1 MAFLSEAAVELALL
15 EQLRGLGY
23 SIEREED
30 IGPDGHR
37 PERESHDE
45 VVLRDRLTDA
55 VARLNPDL
63 PAEARQDAIRKV
75 MQSELPSLLEE
86 NRRIH
91 KLMTE
96 GVDVEYDAGDGTL
109 TAGKVALIDFERPER
124 NDWLAVSQFVV
135 INGQSNR
142 RPDVV
147 AFVNGLPLSVIELK
161 APGSAGAHLLGAFN
175 QLQTYKQQIPQLFNT
190 NALLVTSDG
199 IAARVGSLSADIER
213 FMPWRLPAPHSS
225 RQAGTTDGK
234 DVAPKGAP
242 ELSTLIEGVF
252 EQRRLLALLRDFT
265 VFGETGSGLAKII
278 AGYHQFHAVRH
289 AVASTIR
296 ASSVVH
302 GMAENPADYGLPS
315 VKSQHAGDRRAG
327 VIWHTQGSGKS
338 LLMAFYAG
346 LLVKHPAMANP
357 TLVVLTDRNDLDDQ
371 LFATFSMCRD
381 LIRQTPVQAES
392 REDLQK
398 VLSRASGGVIFTT
411 IQKFSD
417 VGAGPRACP
426 DIGQPQRVAPTA
438 LTTRRNVVV
447 IADEAHRSQYGFKAR
462 VDARTGDISYGFAKY
477 LRDALPNASFIGFT
491 GTPIEADDVNT
502 PAVFGNYIDVYD
514 ISRAVEDGAT
524 VPIYY
529 ESRLARIEL
538 DEDEKPK
545 IDAEVD
551 ELTEEDSEPDQE
563 RFKKKWST
571 VEALVGSDKRLA
583 LVAKDM
589 VAHFEDRVAAL
600 DGKAMVVCMS
610 RRICVKLYDEI
621 IKLRP
626 DWHSTD
632 DSAGA
637 VKIVMTGA
645 ASDPQEWQQ
654 HIGNKARR
662 DLLAK
667 RARDPKDP
675 LKLVI
680 VRDMWLT
687 GFDAPCM
694 HTMYVDKPMQ
704 GHGLMQAIARVNR
717 VFRDKPAGLIVDYIG
732 IAQNLKSAL
741 QQYSKND
748 QENTGVDEAQAIA
761 VMIEKYE
768 VVRDMYHLPAPPPGQ
783 FCTYAIEC
791 EDGSI
796 YIGQTEHLGKRWQ
809 EHLAGAASDHTKRHK
824 PLRIAHFEIVASRE
838 AALKQEQEW
847 KTGFGRQR
855 IKRLIQNG
863 GARQAGGFDYATA
876 LNGTPSARLAM
887 MAGAIEWILD
897 LQLKLAAQEVTK
909 EGKKNAHRRYQDA
922 VLALSKAFA
931 LASASDEAREI
942 REEVGFFQAIRAA
955 LVKSAS
961 SSGVTQQERELAIQ
975 QIVSRAVVSTEI
987 VDILAASGLKSPDI
1001 SILSD
1006 EFLAEVQQMEKKN
1019 LALEALRK
1027 LINDGIRS
1035 RAKANVVQTRAFSE
1049 RLEDAVA
1056 RYHAN
1061 AITTAEV
1068 LQELIEL
1075 AKDIRAARQRG
1086 KEQGLS
1092 DEEVAFYDALAEN
1105 DSAVQMM
1112 GDDKLKLIAH
1122 ELLMSLRENVS
1133 VDWAHRDS
1141 ARARMRVLVKRIL
1154 RKYGYPPDL
1163 QDTAVQT
1170 VLQQAEALSS
1180 GWSVSRGG
1188 TA

>member
-1 MAFLSEAAVELALL
+1 MAFLSEAAVEQALL
-15 EQLRGLGY
+15 DQLRTLAY

-45 VVLRDRLTDA
+45 VVLKKRFEDA
-55 VARLNPDL
+55 VARLNPGL
-63 PAEARQDAIRKV
+63 PLEARQDAIRKV

-91 KLMTE
+91 KLITE
-96 GVDVEYDAGDGTL
+96 GVDVEYYANDGTL
-109 TAGKVALIDFERPER
+109 TAGKVALIDFERPQQ

-135 INGQSNR
+135 INGQNNR

-147 AFVNGLPLSVIELK
+147 VFVNGLPLGVIELK

-190 NALLVTSDG
+190 NTLLVTSDG
-199 IAARVGSLSADIER
+199 IAARVGSLSADLER
-213 FMPWRLPAPHSS
+213 FMPWR
-225 RQAGTTDGK
+225 TTDGT

-252 EQRRLLALLRDFT
+252 EQRRLLDLLCYFT

-289 AVASTIR
+289 AVNSTVT
-296 ASSVVH
+296 ASSPQGNQRV
-302 GMAENPADYGLPS
+302 
-315 VKSQHAGDRRAG
+315 G

-346 LLVKHPAMANP
+346 QLVKHPAMANP

-371 LFATFSMCRD
+371 LFSTFSMCRD

-411 IQKFSD
+411 LQKF
-417 VGAGPRACP
+417 GEIAEP
-426 DIGQPQRVAPTA
+426 
-438 LTTRRNVVV
+438 LTTRRNLVV
-447 IADEAHRSQYGFKAR
+447 IADEAHRSQYGFKAK
-462 VDARTGDISYGFAKY
+462 VDAKTGEISYGFAKY
-477 LRDALPNASFIGFT
+477 MRDALPNASFIGFT

-502 PAVFGNYIDVYD
+502 PAVFGNYIAVYD

-538 DEDEKPK
+538 DDEEKPK

-551 ELTEEDSEPDQE
+551 DLTEDDSEADQE

-621 IKLRP
+621 VKLRP
-626 DWHSTD
+626 GWHSTD
-632 DSAGA
+632 DNVGA

-654 HIGNKARR
+654 HIGNKSRR
-662 DLLAK
+662 DQLAK

-748 QENTGVDEAQAIA
+748 QENTGVAEAQAVA
-761 VMIEKYE
+761 VMMEKYE
-768 VVRDMYHLPAPPPGQ
+768 VVRDMYH
-783 FCTYAIEC
+783 
-791 EDGSI
+791 
-796 YIGQTEHLGKRWQ
+796 
-809 EHLAGAASDHTKRHK
+809 
-824 PLRIAHFEIVASRE
+824 
-838 AALKQEQEW
+838 
-847 KTGFGRQR
+847 
-855 IKRLIQNG
+855 
-863 GARQAGGFDYATA
+863 GFDYASA
-876 LNGTPSARLAM
+876 MGGTPQERLAM

-897 LQLKLAAQEVTK
+897 LQQKLAAKEITK
-909 EGKKNAHRRYQDA
+909 DGKKNAHRRYQDA

-955 LVKSAS
+955 LVKSS
-961 SSGVTQQERELAIQ
+961 TGSGVTQQERELAIQ

-987 VDILAASGLKSPDI
+987 VDILAAAGIKSPDI

-1006 EFLAEVQQMEKKN
+1006 AFLAEVQQMEKKN

-1035 RAKANVVQTRAFSE
+1035 RSKANVVQTKAFSE

-1068 LQELIEL
+1068 LQELIQL

-1086 KEQGLS
+1086 EEQGLS
-1092 DEEVAFYDALAEN
+1092 DEEIAFYDALAEN
-1105 DSAVQMM
+1105 ESAIQMM

-1122 ELLMSLRENVS
+1122 ELLVSLRENVS

-1163 QDTAVQT
+1163 QDAAVQT

-1180 GWSVSRGG
+1180 GWSVSYR
-1188 TA
+1188 

>member
-15 EQLRGLGY
+15 EQLRTLGY

-30 IGPDGHR
+30 IGPDGNR

-45 VVLRDRLTDA
+45 VVLKKRFEDA
-55 VARLNPDL
+55 VARLNPGL
-63 PAEARQDAIRKV
+63 PAEARQDAMRRV

-86 NRRIH
+86 NRRLH

-96 GVDVEYDAGDGTL
+96 GVDVEYYAEDGTL
-109 TAGKVALIDFERPER
+109 TAGKVALIDFERPQQ
-124 NDWLAVSQFVV
+124 NDWLAVNQFVV
-135 INGQSNR
+135 IKGQNKR

-147 AFVNGLPLSVIELK
+147 VFVNGLPLAVIELK

-175 QLQTYKQQIPQLFNT
+175 QLQTYKVQIPALFHT

-199 IAARVGSLSADIER
+199 IAARVGSLSSDLER
-213 FMPWRLPAPHSS
+213 FMPWR
-225 RQAGTTDGK
+225 TTDGALI
-234 DVAPKGAP
+234 APKGEP
-242 ELSTLIEGVF
+242 ELSTLIEGIF

-265 VFGETGSGLAKII
+265 VFGETGSGLTKII
-278 AGYHQFHAVRH
+278 AGYHQFHAVLR
-289 AVASTIR
+289 AVESTVRASTPWYGVAEEP
-296 ASSVVH
+296 AS
-302 GMAENPADYGLPS
+302 YGRPS
-315 VKSQHAGDRRAG
+315 VRTQHPGDKRAG

-346 LLVKHPAMANP
+346 QLVKHPAMANP

-381 LIRQTPVQAES
+381 LIRQTPVQAEG

-411 IQKFSD
+411 LQKFGETS
-417 VGAGPRACP
+417 GP
-426 DIGQPQRVAPTA
+426 
-438 LTTRRNVVV
+438 LTTRSNVIV
-447 IADEAHRSQYGFKAR
+447 IADEAHRSQYGFKAK
-462 VDARTGDISYGFAKY
+462 VDTKTGHISYGFAKY
-477 LRDALPNASFIGFT
+477 MRDALPNASFIGFT

-502 PAVFGNYIDVYD
+502 PAVFGNYVDVYD

-538 DEDEKPK
+538 SEDEKPK
-545 IDAEVD
+545 IDAEVN
-551 ELTEEDSEPDQE
+551 ELTEDEPEAEQE
-563 RFKKKWST
+563 RFKQKWST

-589 VAHFEDRVAAL
+589 VTHFEDRVAAL
-600 DGKAMVVCMS
+600 EGKAMVVCMS

-621 IKLRP
+621 TRLRP
-626 DWHSTD
+626 DWHSAD
-632 DSAGA
+632 DNAGA
-637 VKIVMTGA
+637 IKVVMTGA
-645 ASDPQEWQQ
+645 ASDPEEWLQ

-717 VFRDKPAGLIVDYIG
+717 VFSDKPAGLIVDYIG

-741 QQYSKND
+741 QQYSKRD
-748 QENTGVDEAQAIA
+748 QENTGVDEAQAVA
-761 VMIEKYE
+761 VLIEKYE
-768 VVRDMYHLPAPPPGQ
+768 IVHDMYH
-783 FCTYAIEC
+783 
-791 EDGSI
+791 
-796 YIGQTEHLGKRWQ
+796 
-809 EHLAGAASDHTKRHK
+809 
-824 PLRIAHFEIVASRE
+824 
-838 AALKQEQEW
+838 
-847 KTGFGRQR
+847 
-855 IKRLIQNG
+855 
-863 GARQAGGFDYATA
+863 GFDYTSAMG
-876 LNGTPSARLAM
+876 GTPQQRLAM
-887 MAGAIEWILD
+887 MAGAIEWILS
-897 LQLKLAAQEVTK
+897 LQQKLAEKENTK
-909 EGKKNAHRRYQDA
+909 EGKKTAHRRYQDA

-931 LASASDEAREI
+931 LASASDEARKI

-955 LVKSAS
+955 LVKSS
-961 SSGVTQQERELAIQ
+961 TGSGVTQRDRELAIQ

-987 VDILAASGLKSPDI
+987 VDILSAAGIKSPDI

-1006 EFLAEVQQMEKKN
+1006 EFLAEVQQMERKN

-1035 RAKANVVQTRAFSE
+1035 RAKANVVQTKAFSE

-1075 AKDIRAARQRG
+1075 AKDIRTARQRG
-1086 KEQGLS
+1086 EESGLS
-1092 DEEVAFYDALAEN
+1092 DEEIAFYDALAEN
-1105 DSAVQMM
+1105 ETALQVM
-1112 GDDKLKLIAH
+1112 GDDKLRLIAH
-1122 ELLMSLRENVS
+1122 ELLVSLRENVS

-1170 VLQQAEALSS
+1170 VLQQAEALSA
-1180 GWSVSRGG
+1180 GWAR
-1188 TA
+1188 

>member
-15 EQLRGLGY
+15 EQLQGLGY
-23 SIEREED
+23 SIEREEN

-45 VVLRDRLTDA
+45 VVLKKRFEEA
-55 VARLNPDL
+55 VARLNPSL
-63 PAEARQDAIRKV
+63 PLEARQDAVRRV

-86 NRRIH
+86 NRRLH

-96 GVDVEYDAGDGTL
+96 GVDVEYYAQDGTL
-109 TAGKVALIDFERPER
+109 AAGKVALIDFAHPEQ

-135 INGQSNR
+135 INGQNNR

-147 AFVNGLPLSVIELK
+147 VFVNGLPLGVIELK

-199 IAARVGSLSADIER
+199 IAARVGSLSADLER
-213 FMPWRLPAPHSS
+213 FMPWR
-225 RQAGTTDGK
+225 TTDGT
-234 DVAPKGAP
+234 DIAPKGAP

-252 EQRRLLALLRDFT
+252 EQRRLLDLLCYFT

-289 AVASTIR
+289 AVNSTVT
-296 ASSVVH
+296 ASSPQGNQRV
-302 GMAENPADYGLPS
+302 
-315 VKSQHAGDRRAG
+315 G

-346 LLVKHPAMANP
+346 QLVKHPAMANP

-371 LFATFSMCRD
+371 LFSTFSMCRD

-411 IQKFSD
+411 LQKF
-417 VGAGPRACP
+417 GEIAEP
-426 DIGQPQRVAPTA
+426 

-447 IADEAHRSQYGFKAR
+447 IADEAHRSQYGFKAK
-462 VDARTGDISYGFAKY
+462 VDAKTGEISYGFAKY
-477 LRDALPNASFIGFT
+477 MRDALPNASFIGFT

-538 DEDEKPK
+538 DEEERPK
-545 IDAEVD
+545 IDAEVN
-551 ELTEEDSEPDQE
+551 ELTEEDSEADQE

-621 IKLRP
+621 VKLRP
-626 DWHSTD
+626 DWHSAD
-632 DSAGA
+632 DNAGA

-667 RARDPKDP
+667 RARDPSDP

-741 QQYSKND
+741 QQYSKDD
-748 QENTGVDEAQAIA
+748 QENTGIDGAQAIA
-761 VMIEKYE
+761 VMKEKYE
-768 VVRDMYHLPAPPPGQ
+768 VVRDMYHG
-783 FCTYAIEC
+783 Y
-791 EDGSI
+791 
-796 YIGQTEHLGKRWQ
+796 
-809 EHLAGAASDHTKRHK
+809 
-824 PLRIAHFEIVASRE
+824 
-838 AALKQEQEW
+838 
-847 KTGFGRQR
+847 
-855 IKRLIQNG
+855 
-863 GARQAGGFDYATA
+863 DYLSAMS
-876 LNGTPSARLAM
+876 GTPQERLVM

-897 LQLKLAAQEVTK
+897 LQQKLAAKEKTK

-955 LVKSAS
+955 LVKSS
-961 SSGVTQQERELAIQ
+961 TGSGVTQQERELAIQ

-987 VDILAASGLKSPDI
+987 VDILAAAGVKSPDI

-1027 LINDGIRS
+1027 LLNDRIRS
-1035 RAKANVVQTRAFSE
+1035 RSKANVVQTKAFSE

-1086 KEQGLS
+1086 EEQGLS
-1092 DEEVAFYDALAEN
+1092 DEEIAFYDALAEN
-1105 DSAVQMM
+1105 ESAVQIM
-1112 GDDKLKLIAH
+1112 GDDKLRLIAH

-1163 QDTAVQT
+1163 QDVAVQT
-1170 VLQQAEALSS
+1170 VLQQAEALLSD
-1180 GWSVSRGG
+1180 W
-1188 TA
+1188 

>member
-1 MAFLSEAAVELALL
+1 MAFLSEAAVEQVLL
-15 EQLRGLGY
+15 EQLHTLDYR
-23 SIEREED
+23 IEHGEN

-37 PERESHDE
+37 PERANHDE
-45 VVLRDRLTDA
+45 VVLRKRFEDA
-55 VARLNPDL
+55 VARLNPGL
-63 PAEARQDAIRKV
+63 PLEAHQEAVRRV
-75 MQSELPSLLEE
+75 LQSELPALLEE

-91 KLMTE
+91 RLITE
-96 GVDVEYDAGDGTL
+96 GVDLEYYAADGTL
-109 TAGKVALIDFERPER
+109 TAGKVSLIDFERPEQ
-124 NDWLAVSQFVV
+124 NDWLAVNQFVV
-135 INGQSNR
+135 INGQNHR

-147 AFVNGLPLSVIELK
+147 VFVNGLPLGVIELK

-175 QLQTYKQQIPQLFNT
+175 QLQTYKQQIPQLFHT

-199 IAARVGSLSADIER
+199 IAARIGSLSADSER
-213 FMPWRLPAPHSS
+213 FMPWR
-225 RQAGTTDGK
+225 TTDGTN
-234 DVAPKGAP
+234 VAPKGAP
-242 ELSTLIEGVF
+242 ELSTLIEGIF
-252 EQRRLLALLRDFT
+252 EHRRLLALLRDFT
-265 VFGETGSGLAKII
+265 VFGETGSGLIKII
-278 AGYHQFHAVRH
+278 AGYHQFHAVQH

-296 ASSVVH
+296 ALAPVQDV
-302 GMAENPADYGLPS
+302 ADEPADYGLPS
-315 VKSQHAGDRRAG
+315 VKTQKQGDKRVG

-346 LLVKHPAMANP
+346 QLVKHPAMANP

-381 LIRQTPVQAES
+381 LIRQTPVQAGS
-392 REDLQK
+392 RDDLQK
-398 VLSRASGGVIFTT
+398 LLNRASGGVIFTT
-411 IQKFSD
+411 LQKF
-417 VGAGPRACP
+417 GEIAEP
-426 DIGQPQRVAPTA
+426 

-447 IADEAHRSQYGFKAR
+447 IADEAHRSQYGFKAK
-462 VDARTGDISYGFAKY
+462 VDAKTGEISYGFAKY

-502 PAVFGNYIDVYD
+502 PAVFGHYIDVYD

-538 DEDEKPK
+538 NEDEKPK

-551 ELTEEDSEPDQE
+551 DLTEDDSEADQE

-571 VEALVGSDKRLA
+571 VEALVGSDKRLV

-589 VAHFEDRVAAL
+589 VDHFENRVAAL
-600 DGKAMVVCMS
+600 DGKAMGVCMS

-621 IKLRP
+621 IQLRP
-626 DWHSTD
+626 DWHSLD
-632 DSAGA
+632 DNAGA
-637 VKIVMTGA
+637 IKIVMTGA

-662 DLLAK
+662 DLLAQ
-667 RARDPKDP
+667 RVRDPKDP

-694 HTMYVDKPMQ
+694 HTMYVDKPMR

-748 QENTGVDEAQAIA
+748 QENTGIDEIQAIA
-761 VMIEKYE
+761 VMKEKYE
-768 VVRDMYHLPAPPPGQ
+768 IVRDMYH
-783 FCTYAIEC
+783 
-791 EDGSI
+791 
-796 YIGQTEHLGKRWQ
+796 
-809 EHLAGAASDHTKRHK
+809 
-824 PLRIAHFEIVASRE
+824 
-838 AALKQEQEW
+838 
-847 KTGFGRQR
+847 
-855 IKRLIQNG
+855 
-863 GARQAGGFDYATA
+863 GFDYASA
-876 LNGTPSARLAM
+876 LSGTPQERLAM

-897 LQLKLAAQEVTK
+897 LQQKLAAQEKTE

-931 LASASDEAREI
+931 LASASDEARKI

-955 LVKSAS
+955 LVKSS
-961 SSGVTQQERELAIQ
+961 TGSGVTQQERELAIQ

-987 VDILAASGLKSPDI
+987 VDILAAAGIQSPDI

-1027 LINDGIRS
+1027 LLNDGIRS
-1035 RAKANVVQTRAFSE
+1035 RSKANVVQTKAFSE
-1049 RLEDAVA
+1049 RLENAVA

-1068 LQELIEL
+1068 LQELIQL

-1086 KEQGLS
+1086 EEAGLS
-1092 DEEVAFYDALAEN
+1092 DEEIAFYDALAEN
-1105 DSAVQMM
+1105 ESAVQIM
-1112 GDDKLKLIAH
+1112 GDDKLRLIAH
-1122 ELLMSLRENVS
+1122 ELLVSLRGNVT
-1133 VDWAHRDS
+1133 VDWTHRES

-1163 QDTAVQT
+1163 QDAAVQT
-1170 VLQQAEALSS
+1170 VLQQAEALSNT
-1180 GWSVSRGG
+1180 WC
-1188 TA
+1188 

>member
-1 MAFLSEAAVELALL
+1 MMAFLSEAAVELALL

-23 SIEREED
+23 SIEQEEN

-37 PERESHDE
+37 PERDSHDV
-45 VVLRDRLTDA
+45 VVLKKRLEDA
-55 VARLNPDL
+55 VALLNPGMPLD
-63 PAEARQDAIRKV
+63 ARQDAIRKV
-75 MQSELPSLLEE
+75 MQSELPLMLEE

-96 GVDVEYDAGDGTL
+96 GVDVEYYADDGTL
-109 TAGKVALIDFERPER
+109 TAGKVSLINFERPEQ
-124 NDWLAVSQFVV
+124 NDWLVVSQFVV
-135 INGQSNR
+135 IAGQYNR

-147 AFVNGLPLSVIELK
+147 VFVNGLPLGVIELK
-161 APGSAGAHLLGAFN
+161 APGSGNATLVGAFN
-175 QLQTYKQQIPQLFNT
+175 QLQTYKKQIPALFNT

-199 IAARVGSLSADIER
+199 ITARVGSLSADLER
-213 FMPWRLPAPHSS
+213 FMPWR
-225 RQAGTTDGK
+225 TTDGK

-252 EQRRLLALLRDFT
+252 EQRRLLDMLCHFT

-278 AGYHQFHAVRH
+278 AGYHQFHAVIR
-289 AVASTIR
+289 AVDSTLR
-296 ASSVVH
+296 ASSQWQGVQ
-302 GMAENPADYGLPS
+302 EDPRDYGLPS
-315 VKSQHAGDRRAG
+315 VKTQAKGDRRAG

-346 LLVKHPAMANP
+346 QLVKHPAMANP

-381 LIRQTPVQAES
+381 LIRQTPVQADS
-392 REDLQK
+392 REDLTR
-398 VLSRASGGVIFTT
+398 LLARASGGVIFTT
-411 IQKFSD
+411 LQKFGETS
-417 VGAGPRACP
+417 
-426 DIGQPQRVAPTA
+426 QA
-438 LTTRRNVVV
+438 LTDRRNVVV
-447 IADEAHRSQYGFKAR
+447 IADEAHRSQYGFRAK
-462 VDARTGDISYGFAKY
+462 VDAKTGEISYGFAKY

-545 IDAEVD
+545 IDAEVN
-551 ELTEEDSEPDQE
+551 ELTEDDPEVEQE
-563 RFKKKWST
+563 RFKRKWST

-583 LVAKDM
+583 LVAQDM
-589 VAHFEDRVAAL
+589 VTHFEDRVAAL

-621 IKLRP
+621 VKLRP
-626 DWHSTD
+626 DWHSAD
-632 DSAGA
+632 NNAGA

-645 ASDPQEWQQ
+645 ASDPEDWQQ

-667 RARDPKDP
+667 RARDAKDP

-748 QENTGVDEAQAIA
+748 QENTGVDESQAIA
-761 VMIEKYE
+761 VLMEKYE
-768 VVRDMYHLPAPPPGQ
+768 VVRDMYH
-783 FCTYAIEC
+783 
-791 EDGSI
+791 
-796 YIGQTEHLGKRWQ
+796 
-809 EHLAGAASDHTKRHK
+809 
-824 PLRIAHFEIVASRE
+824 
-838 AALKQEQEW
+838 
-847 KTGFGRQR
+847 
-855 IKRLIQNG
+855 
-863 GARQAGGFDYATA
+863 GFDYASA
-876 LNGTPSARLAM
+876 MGGTPQERLAM

-897 LQLKLAAQEVTK
+897 MQQKLAAK
-909 EGKKNAHRRYQDA
+909 EKTTDGKKDAHRRYQDA
-922 VLALSKAFA
+922 VLALSKAFS

-955 LVKSAS
+955 LVKSS
-961 SSGVTQQERELAIQ
+961 TGSGVTQQERELAIQ

-987 VDILAASGLKSPDI
+987 VDILAAAGIKSPDI

-1006 EFLAEVQQMEKKN
+1006 EFLAEVQQMERKN

-1035 RAKANVVQTRAFSE
+1035 RSKSNLVQTKAFSE

-1068 LQELIEL
+1068 LQELIDL

-1086 KEQGLS
+1086 EEQGLS
-1092 DEEVAFYDALAEN
+1092 EDEIAFYDALAEN
-1105 DSAVQMM
+1105 ESAIQMM

-1122 ELLMSLRENVS
+1122 ELLVSLRENVS

-1163 QDTAVQT
+1163 QDAAVQT

-1180 GWSVSRGG
+1180 TWSMPRPGSGG
-1188 TA
+1188 GNG